1 MDPRP
6 AKAISARVV
15 VAVVAA
21 LVAVGA
27 GGAVEFARL
36 LPGLEQDSVN
46 QRFERRG
53 TQPAPGLLVVAID
66 DKTFDDLQLQWPFPR
81 SRHGQAI
88 DRLHRDGASAIVYD
102 VQFTEQTKP
111 REDNAL
117 IDAVGRA
124 RNVVLAPRPRSMRT
138 ATATCSAATST
149 SRPSALMPA
158 PATCPPAREVCCSA
172 SRRRPGASRRWRWS
186 PPGAS
191 VTRPR

>member
-66 DKTFDDLQLQWPFPR
+66 MTLAPEAPYPACVRSFLFQAPPCR
-81 SRHGQAI
+81 SRIAGN
-88 DRLHRDGASAIVYD
+88 G
-102 VQFTEQTKP
+102 
-111 REDNAL
+111 
-117 IDAVGRA
+117 
-124 RNVVLAPRPRSMRT
+124 
-138 ATATCSAATST
+138 
-149 SRPSALMPA
+149 
-158 PATCPPAREVCCSA
+158 
-172 SRRRPGASRRWRWS
+172 PG
-186 PPGAS
+186 PCG
-191 VTRPR
+191 